1 MNKPDR
7 TVITQTVRL
16 AMGIAVLLVLMLI
29 VYAILGRLT
38 LPVFLGGL
46 YASVLGVANFFLMG
60 MRVQR
65 ITERAAE
72 KQRTEQEIAELS
84 QQMKNRMRLSYNA
97 RMIALFALLALGI
110 AVLHFDALATII
122 AAAFPVVIIR
132 ILQVVEAR
140 KTPDA
145 KGSEEP

>member
-132 ILQVVEAR
+132 ILQVMEAR
-140 KTPDA
+140 KAPDA

>member
-140 KTPDA
+140 KAPDA